1 MKNGS
6 LLFPSA
12 VIVGFLCVFSFFRG
26 KTCESEVKMNARD
39 LPQTTQMETPEI
51 SDEAALE
58 IAMHSFFLF
67 PPASDPPPVIQRSA
81 ENTVVYLPKRLGN
94 DESQRNFP
102 DDWVAVWIDNE
113 TEQVIPSPKSVLS
126 EKKALEIARKSIGNR
141 VYDKGG
147 AIKTD
152 RNSTFFVFTFPEP
165 SHGKPGT
172 YLGPDFAAK
181 VAIDSETGKVLFV
194 LFGG

>member
-1 MKNGS
+1 MKKGS
-6 LLFPSA
+6 LFFPL
-12 VIVGFLCVFSFFRG
+12 VLIIGGICGFLFFRE
-26 KTCESEVKMNARD
+26 KTRGIDKKMNARD
-39 LPQTTQMETPEI
+39 LPQTTQAATREL
-51 SDEAALE
+51 SDGTALE
-58 IAMHSFFLF
+58 IALHSFFFF
-67 PPASDPPPVIQRSA
+67 PPASDPPPVIQRIA
-81 ENTVVYLPKRLGN
+81 GYTVVYLPKRLG
-94 DESQRNFP
+94 DGASQRTFP

-113 TEQVIPSPKSVLS
+113 TEQVVPSPKSVLS
-126 EKKALEIARKSIGNR
+126 EKEALEIALKSIGNR
-141 VYDKGG
+141 VYDKTG

-181 VAIDSETGKVLFV
+181 VAIDAETKKVLFV